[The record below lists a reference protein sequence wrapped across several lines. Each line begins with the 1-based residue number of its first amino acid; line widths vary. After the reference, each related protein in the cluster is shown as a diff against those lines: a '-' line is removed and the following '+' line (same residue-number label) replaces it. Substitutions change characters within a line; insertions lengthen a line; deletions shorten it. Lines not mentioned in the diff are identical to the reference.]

1 MISITRPAVS
11 TGRVKINMSA
21 VKTIPQ
27 VLKTMLPKA
36 KPLALIW
43 KIVVKKLRDDKKLEI
58 PARASPRTITS
69 IDTGER
75 DIREVDN
82 GGYSVQPEPPPN
94 SAVVDNSTHPKEIGN
109 RSNETELIRG
119 KATSG
124 APL

>member
-1 MISITRPAVS
+1 
-11 TGRVKINMSA
+11 
-21 VKTIPQ
+21 
-27 VLKTMLPKA
+27 MLPNA

-43 KIVVKKLRDDKKLEI
+43 KIVVKKFREDNKVEI
-58 PARASPRTITS
+58 PERASPRTITS
-69 IDTGER
+69 METGDR

-82 GGYSVQPEPPPN
+82 GGYNVQPAPPPN